1 MARQKSVAEN
11 AYLALGKAVILMKKR
26 LDSAIRAQNDPESD
40 SAKIIK
46 NDELIRFAGFVLQA
60 SKEKEEEKRKEEGE
74 KIEVVMQEQVLKMA
88 K

>member
-46 NDELIRFAGFVLQA
+46 NA
-60 SKEKEEEKRKEEGE
+60 
-74 KIEVVMQEQVLKMA
+74 QE
-88 K
+88 

>member
-26 LDSAIRAQNDPESD
+26 
-40 SAKIIK
+40 IIK

-60 SKEKEEEKRKEEGE
+60 SKEKEEEKRKEEDE